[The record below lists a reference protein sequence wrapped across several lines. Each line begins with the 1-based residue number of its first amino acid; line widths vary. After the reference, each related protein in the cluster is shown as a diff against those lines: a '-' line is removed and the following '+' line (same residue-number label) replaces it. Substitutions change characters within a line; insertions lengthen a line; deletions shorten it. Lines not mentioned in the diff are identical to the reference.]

1 MASSRARPTPP
12 PPDPLQGPAA
22 VALLDDAISLLRR
35 APVGTVAIYYFGALP
50 FALGLVYFW
59 SDMGES
65 ANAAERL
72 PGEAL
77 LVAALYFWMKTCQAV
92 FARHLLAQLE
102 GEDAEPWTFSRWTH
116 TALLQVIY
124 AGSLVLVYPLALL
137 ITLPFGWVN
146 AFYHNISILATSSKS
161 TLASSFREAAE
172 LAQLWPRQNHLILG
186 VQLLAAFVLF
196 LNLGVFF
203 FALPLLLNSLFGIET
218 VFDENR
224 GAWNNSSFYLYIFV
238 FCFLLLNPLSKAVFV
253 LRCFYGRAR
262 LSGADLRAELR
273 RWNGSPTGAKA
284 LRAGAL
290 ALIFLFAAGPHVAR
304 ADSNP
309 PPSTAPAASAPA
321 DLDQAIQKTL
331 KRDEFAWRLPRAES
345 PSSDPGFFTKLIN
358 RCVDYLRGLV
368 KDVFKWVGDFLKWLF
383 DTPRDHDSADQAISA
398 MAKFPWRALVLLVAL
413 VLAGMLLYTGLQRY
427 RRRRDKSVGTPL
439 QVVPARSIDLEAE
452 NIRADEL
459 PEDSWLAL
467 AQQLIERGELR
478 LALRAFY
485 LATLAALARRELVRL
500 AAAKSNRDYLAEVTR
515 RSRGENS
522 VVALFRENVRLFEAS
537 WYGTHD
543 VTPGVIDTMRSNQ
556 HRMQGHVAA

>member
-1 MASSRARPTPP
+1 MASPHARPAPASP
-12 PPDPLQGPAA
+12 GSLQGPAA
-22 VALLDDAISLLRR
+22 VALLDDATSLLRR
-35 APVGTVAIYYFGALP
+35 TPAATLAIYYFGALP

-92 FARHLLAQLE
+92 FARNLLAQLE
-102 GEDAEPWTFSRWTH
+102 GEDAEPWTLSRWAH
-116 TALLQVIY
+116 TGLLQVIY
-124 AGSLVLVYPLALL
+124 AGSLVLVYPFALL
-137 ITLPFGWVN
+137 ITIPFGWVN

-172 LAQLWPRQNHLILG
+172 LAQLWPKQNHLILG
-186 VQLLAAFVLF
+186 IQLLAAFVLF
-196 LNLGVFF
+196 LNLAVFC
-203 FALPLLLNSLFGIET
+203 FAIPFLLNSLFGIET
-218 VFDENR
+218 LFDENKL
-224 GAWNNSSFYLYIFV
+224 AWNNSSFYLDIFV

-273 RWNGSPTGAKA
+273 RWQGGRTGTKV

-290 ALIFLFAAGPHVAR
+290 ALVFLLGPVLQVAR
-304 ADSNP
+304 ADSVP
-309 PPSTAPAASAPA
+309 PPTAPATSAPA
-321 DLDQAIQKTL
+321 ELDRAIQKTL
-331 KRDEFAWRLPRAES
+331 KQDEFAWRMPRAEA
-345 PSSDPGFFTKLIN
+345 PSSDPGFFTKLVN
-358 RCVDYLRGLV
+358 RCVEYLRGVLKGV
-368 KDVFKWVGDFLKWLF
+368 GKWVSDILKWLF
-383 DTPRDHDSADQAISA
+383 GHPREHGSADQALSA
-398 MAKFPWRALVLLVAL
+398 MARFPWRALVLVAAIVVVGL
-413 VLAGMLLYTGLQRY
+413 LLYTALQRY
-427 RRRRDKSVGTPL
+427 RRRRGGSIRTSL
-439 QVVPARSIDLEAE
+439 QVAPARTIDLEAE
-452 NIRADEL
+452 NVRADEL

-500 AAAKSNRDYLAEVTR
+500 AAAKSNRDYLAEVAR
-515 RSRGENS
+515 RARGENS

-556 HRMQGHVAA
+556 HQMRGHVAA